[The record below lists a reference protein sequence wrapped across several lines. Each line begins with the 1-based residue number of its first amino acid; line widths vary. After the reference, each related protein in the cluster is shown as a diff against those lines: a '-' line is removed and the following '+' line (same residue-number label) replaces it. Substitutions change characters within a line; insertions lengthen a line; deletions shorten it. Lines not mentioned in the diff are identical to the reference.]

1 MFEKLA
7 RKILKSEFE
16 HKERRI
22 KEAEENEAEA
32 YAARDEA
39 QEANRN
45 LLAENDNL
53 ENKVV
58 ALTNKVKDL
67 EEQNAILRQYY
78 SLDKEPSQETK
89 DKMYLDMK
97 YREMDKQLT
106 EFKAIAK
113 CINEIRINAIASAP
127 IYVPYQQYTYPGQT
141 YWPRLY

>member
-1 MFEKLA
+1 MFENLA

-32 YAARDEA
+32 YAQCNRTL
-39 QEANRN
+39 EANRN
-45 LLAENDNL
+45 LLAENDSL
-53 ENKVV
+53 KNKIA

-78 SLDKEPSQETK
+78 SLDEEPSQETK

-106 EFKAIAK
+106 EL
-113 CINEIRINAIASAP
+113 NAIKSAFSRFTPQP
-127 IYVPYQQYTYPGQT
+127 ICYVPYPSYNCFGQN
-141 YWPRLY
+141 YYPRLY

>member
-22 KEAEENEAEA
+22 KEAEENEEKA
-32 YAARDEA
+32 YAARNEA

-45 LLAENDNL
+45 LLAENDSL
-53 ENKVV
+53 KNKIA
-58 ALTNKVKDL
+58 ALTNRVKDL

-78 SLDKEPSQETK
+78 SLDEEPSQETK

-106 EFKAIAK
+106 EL
-113 CINEIRINAIASAP
+113 NAIKKAFSVFSPQPVCYAP
-127 IYVPYQQYTYPGQT
+127 YPSYNCFGQN
-141 YWPRLY
+141 YYPRLY